1 MPKPNRY
8 VWRIKQK
15 KQTASSSSA
24 PPPPPPPPPPW
35 VELPREITADILSR
49 LGTVE
54 ILLNAQRVCSTWC
67 NICHDPSMWRVI
79 DMRNDEDTYMEDVF
93 DKLCRIA
100 VDRSQGQLLKINIE
114 YFGNHDLLQYITQRS
129 SQLRHLRLVSCD
141 DILNGSLAAVAK
153 NFPLLEELHIYL
165 TAICTVDIEA
175 VGRSCSQL
183 KSFTFNDCGFR
194 GLTRFRSLQID
205 VNDQALAIAV
215 NMPEL
220 RHLALFG
227 NTMTNEGLC
236 AILDG
241 CPRLESLDLRHC
253 YSIDLKGDLETRCH
267 QHIIDLKCPHDC
279 THGYEFSAQICDYN
293 SGDDQSVWFSD
304 YFNDYEYD
312 YDDFDY
318 DDFTDPFNGEYLDED
333 GFFW

>member
-1 MPKPNRY
+1 MP
-8 VWRIKQK
+8 
-15 KQTASSSSA
+15 
-24 PPPPPPPPPPW
+24 
-35 VELPREITADILSR
+35 
-49 LGTVE
+49 
-54 ILLNAQRVCSTWC
+54 
-67 NICHDPSMWRVI
+67 
-79 DMRNDEDTYMEDVF
+79 NDEDLYMNDVF
-93 DKLCRIA
+93 DKLCRVA
-100 VDRSQGQLLKINIE
+100 VDRSQGQLFKINIE
-114 YFGNHDLLQYITQRS
+114 YFGNDGLLEYISQRS

-141 DILNGSLAAVAK
+141 NISNGALAAVAK

-165 TAICTVDIEA
+165 SAISTVDIEA

-183 KSFTFNDCGFR
+183 KSFTLNDSGFR
-194 GLTRFRSLQID
+194 GLTGFRSLQID

-253 YSIDLKGDLETRCH
+253 YSVDLQGDLGTRCR
-267 QHIIDLKCPHDC
+267 QQIIDLKCPHDC

-293 SGDDQSVWFSD
+293 SGDDESDLGLSD
-304 YFNDYEYD
+304 YFYD
-312 YDDFDY
+312 YDYDYGDFDY
-318 DDFTDPFNGEYLDED
+318 DGFTNPFGEYLDED